1 MVIQWN
7 NKDWWTVC
15 CKHEY
20 QINSMDIGEITPGN
34 LNTFCMP
41 PAPAAQTPDTE
52 QTRCTE
58 TLQYADMFKGD
69 LWIHFNLLSG

>member
-7 NKDWWTVC
+7 NKDRWTVC

-41 PAPAAQTPDTE
+41 PAPAAHRPDTE
-52 QTRCTE
+52 QTQCTE
-58 TLQYADMFKGD
+58 TQDPRETLQSADMLYD
-69 LWIHFNLLSG
+69 I